1 MKSLFHLLPVAC
13 LAACGGNNDPQPDS
27 RGDAPADSAPAEA
40 VSQNPY
46 AGALAFSGANL
57 WDGTGAAVLENAV
70 LIVRDGRIAEI
81 ISGVPPEG
89 VQIIDLAG
97 TWIVPG
103 FVDAHAHVSGYW
115 APDDVTDAT
124 QKIRNELA
132 LYARYGVTTVNSLG
146 GEPAEATAVRDAQ
159 NDAALAHAR
168 VHVAGKV
175 IDDRDPL
182 AAAKTTAT
190 NILSGVDWLKIR
202 VDDNL
207 GTAEK
212 MPWPAIEAV
221 FQAANARG
229 ARVATHIFYRD
240 DALRVLELG
249 SDLIAHSVRDQ
260 PLDDPFV
267 AKLLESG
274 VCYVP
279 TLTREMSTFVYAA
292 RPDFLDDPFFTK
304 SAKQSEV
311 DRVST
316 PQFMAGMAASPTAAG
331 YRKALEQAQ
340 ENLRIVQG
348 SGVPVAFGTDAGPP
362 GRFPGYFEHVEF
374 FLMKE
379 AGLTPPEILQSAT
392 SIAAQCLGLQD
403 VGTLTAGK
411 WADFIVLEQ
420 NPLQDILA
428 TRSIR
433 AVYVAGNP
441 VAD

>member
-1 MKSLFHLLPVAC
+1 MRPIFHFFIVVS
-13 LAACGGNNDPQPDS
+13 LAACGGNNGPQQGTGT
-27 RGDAPADSAPAEA
+27 GDEAEVAPVQAAPL
-40 VSQNPY
+40 NPY
-46 AGALAFSGANL
+46 AGARVFSGATL

-70 LIVRDGRIAEI
+70 LVVRDGHIAEI
-81 ISGVPPEG
+81 NSGAPPEG
-89 VQIIDLAG
+89 AQVIDLAG
-97 TWIVPG
+97 TWVVPG
-103 FVDAHAHVSGYW
+103 FIDAHAHVSGYW
-115 APDDVTDAT
+115 APDDVTDTT
-124 QKIRNELA
+124 QKIRKELA

-146 GEPAEATAVRDAQ
+146 GEPAEAMAVRDAQ
-159 NDAALAHAR
+159 NDAAVAHAR
-168 VHVAGKV
+168 VYVAGKV

-221 FQAANARG
+221 FEAANARG

-249 SDLIAHSVRDQ
+249 SDLIAHSVRDR

-279 TLTREMSTFVYAA
+279 TLTREMSAFVYEA
-292 RPDFLDDPFFTK
+292 RPDFLNDPFFTK

-311 DRVST
+311 DRVSD
-316 PQFMAGMAASPTAAG
+316 PRFMANMAASPAAAG
-331 YRKALEQAQ
+331 YRKALAQAQ

-392 SIAAQCLGLQD
+392 SVAAQCLGLQD

-411 WADFIVLEQ
+411 WADFVVLTQ

-428 TRSIR
+428 TRSIHS
-433 AVYVAGNP
+433 VYVAGNR